1 MQNRTLIKLVV
12 GVPVWLAVGY
22 IFIAGIQILTGVF
35 K

>member
-1 MQNRTLIKLVV
+1 MNNNTLIRLVV

-22 IFIAGIQILTGVF
+22 IIIAGIQILTGVF